1 MIWTLFSYLLL
12 AIIVI
17 FLFGLCI
24 FIHELGHF
32 LAAKWR
38 KLHIVAFSLGF
49 RKIISFQRG
58 GIEYRIGWLPFG
70 GYVDIPQLDFNNENI
85 TTTNKSGIAKPIDRI
100 IVAFAGP
107 LFNIFLGLIFATFLW
122 YYGIPQSTP
131 KMKEI
136 TVASVSENSPEYH
149 AGLRKGDIIEK
160 INNEYFYNS
169 WDGIVQKI
177 ILSVGEI
184 TLKVN
189 DKGKLKTISYYPEI
203 NRSKDPMA
211 EALAKEGLPYP
222 FFKPLIPVIISVDKD
237 SKAALDGLKTGDRII
252 KVDNNEITDAFNYVE
267 ALENSNGKNITIEVE
282 RGNKRFTFDN
292 IIPTKGETPKTYKIG
307 IVIDTASSPVKIYDL
322 KKDQPAFIAGLRD
335 NDLVIRA
342 DNQDI
347 SNASQLI
354 NIISTSQNKPIKIEV
369 NRNNKFL
376 TFDVTPKL
384 TSLTYYYIPGVSMAF
399 YNHTPPW
406 TQFTNVITMTY
417 QSIRGIL
424 SKNSYIKP
432 SHMSGPVGIVSV
444 IGTAVYR
451 GSFIIALNIITIIS
465 FSLALFN
472 LLPLP
477 VLDGGHILIAL
488 IEIVSGKRLPPR
500 ILRPIYTAFVFILL
514 GFMFYATFNDVNRLT
529 NFKEKF
535 TSKSTQSSVSNSNDL
550 DTKNNQTNP

>member
-1 MIWTLFSYLLL
+1 MVWTLLSYILL

-32 LAAKWR
+32 LTAKWR

-58 GIEYRIGWLPFG
+58 GVEYRIGWLPFG
-70 GYVDIPQLDFNNENI
+70 GYVDIPQLDFNNEEIPKNP
-85 TTTNKSGIAKPIDRI
+85 NSGIAKPTDRI
-100 IVAFAGP
+100 IVAVAGP

-136 TVASVSENSPEYH
+136 TVASVSENSPEYN
-149 AGLRKGDIIEK
+149 AGLRKGDIITK
-160 INNEYFYNS
+160 INGENFYNS
-169 WDGIVQKI
+169 WDGIIQKI
-177 ILSVGEI
+177 ILSVGKI
-184 TLKVN
+184 TLDLNDNGKV
-189 DKGKLKTISYYPEI
+189 KTISYFPEI
-203 NRSKDPMA
+203 NESNDPMA
-211 EALAKEGLPYP
+211 EALAKESLPYP
-222 FFKPLIPVIISVDKD
+222 FFKPLIPVVISVEKN
-237 SKAALDGLKTGDRII
+237 SLAAVDGLKTGDRITKI
-252 KVDNNEITDAFNYVE
+252 NNTEITDALNYVE
-267 ALENSNGKNITIEVE
+267 ALENSNGKSISIEVE
-282 RGNKRFTFDN
+282 RGNKIITFDN
-292 IIPTKGETPKTYKIG
+292 IMPVKNETPKVYKIG
-307 IVIDTASSPVKIYDL
+307 IVIDTASFPVKIYDL
-322 KKDQPAFIAGLRD
+322 KKDLPAFIAGLRD
-335 NDLVIRA
+335 NDLVIKA

-347 SNASQLI
+347 SNAAQLI
-354 NIISTSQNKPIKIEV
+354 SIISGSKNKPIEITV
-369 NRNNKFL
+369 NRNSKIL
-376 TFDVTPKL
+376 TFNVTPKL
-384 TSLTYYYIPGVSMAF
+384 LSSTYYYIPGINIAF
-399 YNHTPPW
+399 YNHTPPL
-406 TQFTNVITMTY
+406 TQFLNVINMTY

-488 IEIVSGKRLPPR
+488 IELVSGKKLPPR
-500 ILRPIYTAFVFILL
+500 ILRPIYTLFVFILL

-529 NFKEKF
+529 KDQF
-535 TSKSTQSSVSNSNDL
+535 TSKIKQVNISNSN
-550 DTKNNQTNP
+550 TQNKP